1 MLWWAGEGWGGLGWR
16 LWSDVTTGRRRAGLG
31 GLRSDG
37 GRESGGA
44 QSVSHCPAAS
54 RNTRVGS
61 KIANKNWSFATFFP
75 YISECCEV
83 ASNVA
88 MAVLW
93 QLSWWLFHIMTPLLP
108 HLNEFTEVLSQSIS
122 TLSVGDQVVKES
134 DCLENWLDLG
144 LNFIVSGRDVCLLSA
159 LELKM

>member
-1 MLWWAGEGWGGLGWR
+1 
-16 LWSDVTTGRRRAGLG
+16 
-31 GLRSDG
+31 
-37 GRESGGA
+37 
-44 QSVSHCPAAS
+44 
-54 RNTRVGS
+54 
-61 KIANKNWSFATFFP
+61 
-75 YISECCEV
+75 
-83 ASNVA
+83 
-88 MAVLW
+88 
-93 QLSWWLFHIMTPLLP
+93 MTPLLP